1 MIVNLVSDTVV
12 YTKVIMADVKK
23 SVDVRPSTPVEHG
36 AIVGDAGAPA
46 GDTELLGNYFI
57 ATACPLQCNSDADD
71 L

>member
-1 MIVNLVSDTVV
+1 MIVNLVSDPVV

-23 SVDVRPSTPVEHG
+23 SIDARPSTPVEHG
-36 AIVGDAGAPA
+36 AIVGKDSPA

-57 ATACPLQCNSDADD
+57 ATASPLQCNSDADD